1 MIDFRYHLVSIIAV
15 FLALAVGLVVGA
27 TALAPKTEA
36 ALSRLQT
43 ELSRTNKNV
52 SKENSALKNQVSA
65 DQIFGSAAAPRLL
78 PGLLTGEDVVL
89 VLAPGAAGA
98 VTTGVTA
105 ALHQA
110 GAAVTGEIN
119 LSSNFL
125 DTGGQNEDTLVQLAQ
140 NLAGTA
146 GVTLPTRSDSPVG
159 GQQDAAQVLAAALL
173 SRSATGLTAGNRQ
186 QILSAFSHAGFLS
199 IGSGASTVPPAS
211 LAVLVTPGTTAPQ
224 TGNQV
229 MVATALALRKAGNGT
244 VMAGAVASIGSGSTI
259 SAEDSAG
266 QVSTVDNA
274 DTEIGQIMTTQALR
288 LLLDGGPP
296 KQFGITPQA
305 APSPAPTPSVTPT
318 PGASNRAGGHK

>member
-52 SKENSALKNQVSA
+52 SKENAALKNQVSA

-140 NLAGTA
+140 TLAVTA

-173 SRSATGLTAGNRQ
+173 SRSATSLTAGNRQ
-186 QILSAFSHAGFLS
+186 QILTAFSHAGFLS
-199 IGSGASTVPPAS
+199 IGSGASTVPPA
-211 LAVLVTPGTTAPQ
+211 LAGGAGHARHSGSADRQPGHGGHGPRAPQ
-224 TGNQV
+224 
-229 MVATALALRKAGNGT
+229 
-244 VMAGAVASIGSGSTI
+244 
-259 SAEDSAG
+259 G
-266 QVSTVDNA
+266 QRRN
-274 DTEIGQIMTTQALR
+274 R
-288 LLLDGGPP
+288 DGGRGQLDWQRQHDQRRGQCRP
-296 KQFGITPQA
+296 GIDRRQ
-305 APSPAPTPSVTPT
+305 
-318 PGASNRAGGHK
+318 R